1 MSKRIALIGAGS
13 TLFTRGIMG
22 SLVTDQRFEDST
34 LVMMDIN
41 ADVLSLME
49 CYANNIVKDSGSS
62 LKVEA
67 TTSLEQALEGAD
79 YVICTMAA
87 NDSQAR
93 GIEVEVPLSFGYH
106 HSWGDTTGPSGVFR
120 GLRHIPLFLELAHQM
135 ESSCPQ
141 AWLINITDPM
151 AVLCR
156 AIRLESRIRTIG
168 FCDGPPYYRRII
180 EREIFQQESDNSLQ
194 IKMAGIDHL
203 LWVLEL
209 KKDGEDLYSQLR
221 GQIDRIRKRF
231 PVNAELL
238 CIYDY
243 FPLPGGEHISE
254 FFPFFLRDEATMG
267 QYGLKQM
274 DVGWHRHRREIKLQ
288 EIRRAVQGNGP
299 LKPEPLEPE
308 DEVLEII
315 HSIANDDRR
324 EFVLSLPNQGL
335 VKNLPDYAV
344 VEVPVLL
351 GAEVYPLAELEI
363 PPQLTGVLHAS
374 IVKDELTV
382 QAALSGSRELVFKAV
397 LMCPLIQS
405 IDQARKITAAMFEA
419 LEDFLPVHFV

>member
-13 TLFTRGIMG
+13 TLFTRGILG

-67 TTSLEQALEGAD
+67 TTGLEQALEGAD

-93 GIEVEVPLSFGYH
+93 GIEVDVPLSLGYH

-168 FCDGPPYYRRII
+168 FCDGPPYFRRII
-180 EREIFQQESDNSLQ
+180 EREILRQESDNSLQ

-203 LWVLEL
+203 LWVLEI
-209 KKDGEDLYSQLR
+209 KKDGEDLYPRLR

-238 CIYDY
+238 SIYDY

-254 FFPFFLRDEATMG
+254 FFPFFLRDEATMRK
-267 QYGLKQM
+267 YGLKQM
-274 DVGWHRHRREIKLQ
+274 DVGWHRHRREGKLQ

-324 EFVLSLPNQGL
+324 EFVLSLPNRGL

-405 IDQARKITAAMFEA
+405 IDQARKITAAMLKA
-419 LEDFLPVHFV
+419 LEDCLPVRFV